1 MIPFVDAGA
10 PYRDLKEQ
18 LDAAYHRV
26 MRSGRYVLGPEVE
39 AFEARFAGYCE
50 ATACVG
56 VGSGLDALELIL
68 RAHDIGPGDEV
79 IVPAHTFIATWLSV
93 SRVGATP
100 VPVEPDADT
109 FNIRADL
116 VEERISGKTR
126 AIIAVHLY
134 GQPADM
140 DELADLARR
149 HGLFLFEDAAQ
160 AHGARYRGRRTGGL
174 ADAAA
179 FSFYPVKN
187 LGAFGDAGAVVTNN
201 PEIAEKVRMLG
212 NYGSREK
219 YHHEFRGSNSR
230 LDELQA
236 ALLLELIP
244 HLDQWN
250 ARRSIIATAYLEK
263 LSGLEPLALP
273 MVARHVEPVWHQ
285 FVIRHPQRDEL
296 SAQLEKKGIQTLI
309 HYPVPPH
316 QSGAYADGEMRVR
329 SLPVT
334 EQLCKTIISLPI
346 GPYMENR
353 DLHEVIQAVQ
363 ATCR

>member
-10 PYRDLKEQ
+10 PYRDLKEK

-39 AFEARFAGYCE
+39 AFEARFADYCE

-68 RAHDIGPGDEV
+68 RACDIGPGDEV
-79 IVPAHTFIATWLSV
+79 IVPANTFIATWLSV

-100 VPVEPDADT
+100 IPVEPDGDT

-116 VEERISGKTR
+116 VAEQISGKTR

-140 DELADLARR
+140 DELGNLARR

-160 AHGARYRGRRTGGL
+160 AHGARYKGRRTGGL
-174 ADAAA
+174 GDAAA

-187 LGAFGDAGAVVTNN
+187 LGAFGDAGAVVTDN
-201 PEIAEKVRMLG
+201 PGIAEKVRMLG

-219 YHHEFRGSNSR
+219 YHHEFQGSNSR

-250 ARRSIIATAYLEK
+250 ARRAAIAAGYLEE
-263 LSGLEPLALP
+263 LSGLEPLTLP
-273 MVARHVEPVWHQ
+273 VASEHVEPVWHQ
-285 FVIRHPQRDEL
+285 FVLRHPQRDKL
-296 SAQLEKKGIQTLI
+296 SVQLEKQGVQTLI

-316 QSGAYADGEMRVR
+316 QSGAYANRETQPRA
-329 SLPVT
+329 LPIT

-346 GPYMENR
+346 GPYMKNG
-353 DLHEVIQAVQ
+353 DLHEVIRAVQ
-363 ATCR
+363 SACR